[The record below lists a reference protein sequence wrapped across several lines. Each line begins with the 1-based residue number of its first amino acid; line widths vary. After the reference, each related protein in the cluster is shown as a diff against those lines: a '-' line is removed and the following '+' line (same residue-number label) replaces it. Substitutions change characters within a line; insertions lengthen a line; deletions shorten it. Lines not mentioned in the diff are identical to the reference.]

1 MINQYTVPNIG
12 TFFDAKNLKGL
23 WDFVA
28 VLLKYVAPGVMIFV
42 AIFIVGL
49 VINLVVR
56 AFKKGAD
63 DDDDDKR
70 KDDDEYDMRYY

>member
-1 MINQYTVPNIG
+1 MNNQYRVPNIG
-12 TFFDAKNLKGL
+12 TFFSTRNMDTL

-28 VLLKYVAPGVMIFV
+28 VLLKFIAPGVMIVV
-42 AIFIVGL
+42 AIFIVGMIIRA
-49 VINLVVR
+49 VIK

-63 DDDDDKR
+63 DDDRR

>member
-1 MINQYTVPNIG
+1 MNNQYRVPNIG
-12 TFFDAKNLKGL
+12 TFFSTRNMDTF

-28 VLLKYVAPGVMIFV
+28 VLLKFIAPGVMIVV
-42 AIFIVGL
+42 AIFIVGMIIRA
-49 VINLVVR
+49 VIK

-63 DDDDDKR
+63 DDDDRR

>member
-1 MINQYTVPNIG
+1 MNSQYRVPQIG
-12 TFFDAKNLKGL
+12 TFFSTRNMSTF

-28 VLLKYVAPGVMIFV
+28 VLLKYIAPGVMIVV
-42 AIFIVGL
+42 AIWIVGM
-49 VINLVVR
+49 VINAAIK

-63 DDDDDKR
+63 DDDDRR